1 MLSDSPCRPTIAVS
15 DKEMARAFYGDTL
28 GLPLHEENPVGATF
42 RCGGGT
48 FLEVYPSQ
56 FAGSVR
62 STSAGF
68 EVADLAAEMTVL
80 RERGVVF
87 EDYDLPLLKTADGVA
102 QLGPNRVAWF
112 KDPDGNTFALVER
125 G

>member
-48 FLEVYPSQ
+48 FLEVLP
-56 FAGSVR
+56 
-62 STSAGF
+62 
-68 EVADLAAEMTVL
+68 VAVC
-80 RERGVVF
+80 RERQEHIG
-87 EDYDLPLLKTADGVA
+87 GI
-102 QLGPNRVAWF
+102 
-112 KDPDGNTFALVER
+112 
-125 G
+125 